1 MSPKFFVFAAA
12 VVVAVAVA
20 AADAKAMAD
29 TDAQGEI
36 GRLGLLG
43 HSHCRAI
50 YNT

>member
-12 VVVAVAVA
+12 VVVIVVA

-36 GRLGLLG
+36 DRLGLLG
-43 HSHCRAI
+43 HSHCWAI
-50 YNT
+50 